1 VAAVTIDQRAA
12 RLGPCAHRALA
23 HHDERLESWRR
34 LLSAYDV
41 ERQLERGYT
50 LTLGEDGRIVRSA
63 ATLETGSVLVTRF
76 ADGTAVS
83 GVREVTLAPGQSDT
97 AGAASPVREERG

>member
-1 VAAVTIDQRAA
+1 V
-12 RLGPCAHRALA
+12 G
-23 HHDERLESWRR
+23 HHAERLETWRR

-50 LTLGEDGRIVRSA
+50 LTVGEDGAVVRSA
-63 ATLETGSVLVTRF
+63 AGLGPGTVLRTRF

-83 GVREVTLAPGQSDT
+83 DVRDVEMSVLESDGERP
-97 AGAASPVREERG
+97 ARRREQA